1 MCKKNSVY
9 ILLIAFLTSVVP
21 LSVRAK
27 TDGKKATGDKNF
39 PSLLNN
45 SFDAPVLKVQSD
57 SLYNLMGL
65 GNYGLQ
71 REVFFKA
78 YKGYN
83 FLLKKG
89 LVRKKNILTVC
100 DYSQSSNNKRLY
112 VIDLKETRMLFN
124 TFVSHG
130 RNSGGEFANTFSN
143 LIESNKSSLGF
154 MLTAE
159 TYNGKAGYSMRFD
172 GMEAGINDK
181 VRTRDIVLHGSYFV
195 NAQMVETRGIIGN
208 SLGCPAIPNDK
219 RNQVIEAIKGGSC
232 FYINHPDNWYN
243 TTSSIINANFD
254 IDKVVQPSAS
264 ASQPVNAVNAPV
276 VTSAKSGS

>member
-1 MCKKNSVY
+1 MLKKFSYCLLTVALLSAGVSVK
-9 ILLIAFLTSVVP
+9 AFA
-21 LSVRAK
+21 R

-45 SFDAPVLKVQSD
+45 ISNAPFLKVQSD

-65 GNYGLQ
+65 SNYGLQ
-71 REVFFKA
+71 RDVFFKA

-112 VIDLKETRMLFN
+112 VIDLKETRLLFN

-130 RNSGGEFANTFSN
+130 KNSGGEFATTFSN
-143 LIESNKSSLGF
+143 LVESNKSSLGF

-159 TYNGKAGYSMRFD
+159 TYNGKAGYSLRFD

-181 VRTRDIVLHGSYFV
+181 VRSRDIVLHGSYFV
-195 NAQMVETRGIIGN
+195 NAQMVEERGMMGN

-219 RNQVIEAIKGGSC
+219 RKLVIDAIKGGSC
-232 FYINHPDNWYN
+232 FYVNHPDNWYN
-243 TTSSIINANFD
+243 STSTILNASFD
-254 IDKVVQPSAS
+254 IEPAMQPSAI
-264 ASQPVNAVNAPV
+264 ASQSVEPVISD
-276 VTSAKSGS
+276 VTSTVKSGS

>member
-1 MCKKNSVY
+1 MCKKNCVY
-9 ILLIAFLTSVVP
+9 ILLIAFLTSVMP

-45 SFDAPVLKVQSD
+45 SFDAPLLKVQSD

-83 FLLKKG
+83 FLLNKG

-130 RNSGGEFANTFSN
+130 KNSGGEFANTFSN

-254 IDKVVQPSAS
+254 IAPVAQPSAI
-264 ASQPVNAVNAPV
+264 ASQSLNDVNTPVL
-276 VTSAKSGS
+276 TSAKSGS

>member
-9 ILLIAFLTSVVP
+9 ILLIAFLTSVMP

-39 PSLLNN
+39 PSLLSN
-45 SFDAPVLKVQSD
+45 SFEAPLLKVQSD

-195 NAQMVETRGIIGN
+195 NAQMVKTRGIIGN

-254 IDKVVQPSAS
+254 IAPVVQPSAS
-264 ASQPVNAVNAPV
+264 ASQPVNAVDAPV

>member
-181 VRTRDIVLHGSYFV
+181 VRTWDIVLHGSYFV